1 MGDTTRADQKRAVDR
16 QGLKH
21 STAADDL
28 LQSDPFAF
36 TKDSTSGPASITTA
50 ISLAVHSAER
60 GRVVP

>member
-1 MGDTTRADQKRAVDR
+1 MRVDHERAVDR
-16 QGLKH
+16 QGLTH

-36 TKDSTSGPASITTA
+36 TKDSAPGQASITTA
-50 ISLAVHSAER
+50 TSLAAHSDER